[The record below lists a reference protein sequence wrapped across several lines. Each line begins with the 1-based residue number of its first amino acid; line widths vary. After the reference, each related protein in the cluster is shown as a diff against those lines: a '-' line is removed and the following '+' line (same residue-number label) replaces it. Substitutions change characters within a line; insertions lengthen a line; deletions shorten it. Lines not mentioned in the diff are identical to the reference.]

1 MEIQI
6 LDISDEDSIFRSL
19 TSLRHHWFE
28 PQDLIYK
35 DVPLFLESYNNE
47 LNTLEA
53 TNIVIGDGGLCNMIR
68 RDGLK

>member
-19 TSLRHHWFE
+19 TSLHHHWFE
-28 PQDLIYK
+28 PQELLHK
-35 DVPLFLESYNNE
+35 GVPLFLEPYDNE

-53 TNIVIGDGGLCNMIR
+53 TNIVIGDGGLCNMIER
-68 RDGLK
+68 GGLK